1 MASQLERR
9 IAQFTDW
16 RTKLVAATDE
26 FRSWQDTYGH
36 ADIEQTLRIYDLV
49 EGLRNA
55 VNPQRAAET
64 GNQILACLNPRWRL
78 GPVWW
83 RWYWIPLV
91 GVGLGGLGAGLRRY
105 SVPGGG
111 PLELVGDVV
120 AVGCFVPLAVKVFRV
135 WRTPQGGLPAD

>member
-1 MASQLERR
+1 VTVGAIGDVLLASMQL
-9 IAQFTDW
+9 ALGAFM
-16 RTKLVAATDE
+16 V
-26 FRSWQDTYGH
+26 
-36 ADIEQTLRIYDLV
+36 V